1 MEIKISTEETDIEE
15 LKQALDIIK
24 RAINKRD
31 STVQTELPKEI
42 LPPVQQE
49 EAKEPEKYEEQKV
62 EQEQPKMVEQP
73 NQFEP
78 IQMAPPKRTPP
89 PNVDMSALTMSD
101 KGRRPMSSP
110 SNGMRS
116 NSSFSQ
122 PSCQQPKTNEKD
134 AVMEIINNLKRKNPD
149 GPLYMQNIV
158 SLANSRGISEEK
170 TRKLVS
176 ELKDSGSI

>member
-1 MEIKISTEETDIEE
+1 MEIKVSTEETDIEE

-31 STVQTELPKEI
+31 NTVQTELPKEI

-49 EAKEPEKYEEQKV
+49 EVKEPEKYEEPKV
-62 EQEQPKMVEQP
+62 EQETPKLIEQP
-73 NQFEP
+73 RPMQIE
-78 IQMAPPKRTPP
+78 QPKRTPP
-89 PNVDMSALTMSD
+89 PAVDMSALTMSD
-101 KGRRPMSSP
+101 RARRPMSTIRTNSSSSP
-110 SNGMRS
+110 
-116 NSSFSQ
+116 SFSQ
-122 PSCQQPKTNEKD
+122 PLPQPRINEKD

-170 TRKLVS
+170 TRRLVS
-176 ELKDSGSI
+176 ELKDAGSI